1 MNSKKKVSGKGKET
15 MCIAKKKKKNSLI
28 LREIQIFELEILVS
42 SEVVWGG
49 DGEHSHDQ
57 YVLMI
62 ARFQCVG
69 LSTFYLRSSGFTN
82 NDQL

>member
-49 DGEHSHDQ
+49 GW
-57 YVLMI
+57 
-62 ARFQCVG
+62 
-69 LSTFYLRSSGFTN
+69 
-82 NDQL
+82 